1 MVYAKIIL
9 YALLVGML
17 TGCSWGRLPKD
28 AVSLDSADSMAHGI
42 PGLTLL
48 AEGDDLQP
56 FVRQGRLLYDRKRA
70 VIENQHVIR
79 TDRTVY
85 DDRGGI
91 LADWSPEIPL
101 ERIGIE
107 YNDLSTQL
115 IFSGELDPA
124 GRMVYLVRRYPRESI
139 GLVLYDLSMRDTA
152 KAVEFF
158 SLPALRRQ
166 AEEML
171 ESFDPDSDLRER
183 LKQAGCLL
191 PEFEYP
197 KVAAYEGL
205 NRVEKIRKSTEL
217 LEGKVY
223 EQEMYRTGQLIPYL
237 DSLQAEYEKVI
248 GRFIADN
255 HSGAFHY
262 QEYVVLPQKGFAI
275 EPTFGISL
283 PDLPTVGVEPLPE
296 WDKRRKDVTLRR
308 IGRKRRLQFTP
319 VAFIPWWTMR
329 RTDYYRLTVDGSR
342 WTVCSEDCLRVFD
355 TRESDRK
362 FCFSLID
369 RSGQARLFVYEKR

>member
-1 MVYAKIIL
+1 MMRKLPIL
-9 YALLVGML
+9 LGAVLLA
-17 TGCSWGRLPKD
+17 GCSWGRRPDK
-28 AVSLDSADSMAHGI
+28 AISFDSTDSVARGI
-42 PGLTLL
+42 PGMTLL

-56 FVRQGRLLYDRKRA
+56 FVWQGRLLYDRKRKM
-70 VIENQHVIR
+70 VENQHVIR
-79 TDRTVY
+79 TDRMVY

-91 LADWSPEIPL
+91 LTDWSPEVPL
-101 ERIGIE
+101 KRIGIE

-115 IFSGELDPA
+115 IFAGELDPA
-124 GRMVYLVRRYPRESI
+124 GRMVYLVRQYPQEDM

-171 ESFDPDSDLRER
+171 ESFNPDSDLRER
-183 LKQAGCLL
+183 LEQAGCLL

-217 LEGKVY
+217 REGKVY
-223 EQEMYRTGQLIPYL
+223 EQEMYRTQQLIPYL

-255 HSGAFHY
+255 CSDAFRY
-262 QEYVVLPQKGFAI
+262 REYVVLPRQGFAI
-275 EPTFGISL
+275 EPTPGINL
-283 PDLPTVGVEPLPE
+283 PDLPVVGVEPLPE
-296 WDKRRKDVTLRR
+296 WDKRRGEVTLRR

-319 VAFIPWWTMR
+319 VAFIPWWTMK
-329 RTDYYRLTVDGSR
+329 RTDYYRLTVDDKR
-342 WTVCSEDCLRVFD
+342 WTVCSDDRLRVFD
-355 TRESDRK
+355 ARESDGK
-362 FCFSLID
+362 LCFSLID
-369 RSGQARLFVYEKR
+369 RSGRARLFYFLK